1 MGMAHQKEREVDLR
15 SIPMAPYCS
24 EKGDDGGGT
33 STGSRWQSQA
43 TPTDPQRREGGQ
55 AGKAE
60 GVKAGHKGRARRG
73 IEKEG
78 GYYPTKRRKT
88 THTTEKEK
96 GTAQK
101 KQVDDGSGRGR
112 VALENTI
119 VVGRVYIQRME
130 RKGKNR
136 RDAGRPPG
144 EPG

>member
-1 MGMAHQKEREVDLR
+1 MRQ
-15 SIPMAPYCS
+15 
-24 EKGDDGGGT
+24 GGG
-33 STGSRWQSQA
+33 A
-43 TPTDPQRREGGQ
+43 VAPTPKPLAEG
-55 AGKAE
+55 
-60 GVKAGHKGRARRG
+60 GVKAGYKGRARRG
-73 IEKEG
+73 REKEG
-78 GYYPTKRRKT
+78 GYYPAKRRKT

-96 GTAQK
+96 GTARK

-119 VVGRVYIQRME
+119 VVGRVYIKRIE

>member
-1 MGMAHQKEREVDLR
+1 MLYFMCTLGNAQPKWGPTRAHGVIGRERVLHRSRGDRGALR
-15 SIPMAPYCS
+15 AQ
-24 EKGDDGGGT
+24 G
-33 STGSRWQSQA
+33 
-43 TPTDPQRREGGQ
+43 
-55 AGKAE
+55 
-60 GVKAGHKGRARRG
+60 
-73 IEKEG
+73 
-78 GYYPTKRRKT
+78 TKRRKT
-88 THTTEKEK
+88 THATGKERS
-96 GTAQK
+96 TAQK

>member
-1 MGMAHQKEREVDLR
+1 MRPRCVPVAQVARR
-15 SIPMAPYCS
+15 
-24 EKGDDGGGT
+24 GD
-33 STGSRWQSQA
+33 R
-43 TPTDPQRREGGQ
+43 PQRLSGVVRVVDVF
-55 AGKAE
+55 AE
-60 GVKAGHKGRARRG
+60 GPGKGVVILPAACAHDHAGHKGRARRG

-88 THTTEKEK
+88 THTTAKEK
-96 GTAQK
+96 STAQK

>member
-1 MGMAHQKEREVDLR
+1 MNL
-15 SIPMAPYCS
+15 
-24 EKGDDGGGT
+24 
-33 STGSRWQSQA
+33 
-43 TPTDPQRREGGQ
+43 
-55 AGKAE
+55 
-60 GVKAGHKGRARRG
+60 GVNIGRYYQYRKNYGHARRG
-73 IEKEG
+73 REKEG

-101 KQVDDGSGRGR
+101 KRVDDGSGRGR

-119 VVGRVYIQRME
+119 AVGRVYIQRME
-130 RKGKNR
+130 RKGKDR

>member
-1 MGMAHQKEREVDLR
+1 MAFSRHIASLDPIVLDTFMSAVREEASR
-15 SIPMAPYCS
+15 
-24 EKGDDGGGT
+24 GD
-33 STGSRWQSQA
+33 
-43 TPTDPQRREGGQ
+43 
-55 AGKAE
+55 
-60 GVKAGHKGRARRG
+60 
-73 IEKEG
+73 
-78 GYYPTKRRKT
+78 YPTKRRKT

-96 GTAQK
+96 GTARK

-119 VVGRVYIQRME
+119 VVGRVYIKRME

>member
-1 MGMAHQKEREVDLR
+1 MTADGDEEDGEAGAPRR
-15 SIPMAPYCS
+15 SA
-24 EKGDDGGGT
+24 EDDDGSGT
-33 STGSRWQSQA
+33 ATESRQQHHTASE
-43 TPTDPQRREGGQ
+43 DIRHHEGGQ

-60 GVKAGHKGRARRG
+60 GGVKAGYKGRARRG
-73 IEKEG
+73 REKEG

-96 GTAQK
+96 GIAQTR
-101 KQVDDGSGRGR
+101 QVDDGSGRGR

-144 EPG
+144 KPG

>member
-1 MGMAHQKEREVDLR
+1 MDRVGAGALLVSLIGD
-15 SIPMAPYCS
+15 APAPRLAT
-24 EKGDDGGGT
+24 T
-33 STGSRWQSQA
+33 S
-43 TPTDPQRREGGQ
+43 
-55 AGKAE
+55 
-60 GVKAGHKGRARRG
+60 H
-73 IEKEG
+73 EKEG
-78 GYYPTKRRKT
+78 GYYPAKRRNT
-88 THTTEKEK
+88 TLTTVKEK
-96 GTAQK
+96 GKTKK